1 MPQKVHGTTKEKMI
15 IWAMIVLLF
24 AIAGGGIGSCGLYL
38 AFSGKRG
45 ITQTGR
51 DIQEHVQ
58 QGVKQQVDHPE
69 SRSAPAGV
77 NHARPVGEPASLSD
91 FVILIHTF

>member
-51 DIQEHVQ
+51 DIQEHVNNKLKHDTIEAMKRRFLVGMIAGGGI
-58 QGVKQQVDHPE
+58 GVVYLGLRQVTKPKD
-69 SRSAPAGV
+69 
-77 NHARPVGEPASLSD
+77 
-91 FVILIHTF
+91 